1 MTQRSITYLKGKFE
15 TNDIPTQS
23 DYGDLIDSFINLEA
37 SASQSMSGKLETP
50 AVSAA
55 VVSADALYI
64 NSKVINSKSINVS
77 AAGTTQASATRIT
90 TDIAYV
96 LTNGD
101 ERAVVLATCEP
112 GRVQIITNSNT
123 TTLSVFPASGG
134 NFIGSAEN
142 APISLVKNGSMWV
155 AHHTAS
161 AYGVV
166 RMQGV

>member
-23 DYGDLIDSFINLEA
+23 DYGDLIDSFVNLEA
-37 SASQSMSGKLETP
+37 SAAQTLSGKLELP

-55 VVSADALYI
+55 VVSANAIYVNSRII
-64 NSKVINSKSINVS
+64 NSNTRIVS
-77 AAGTTQASATRIT
+77 AAGTTQASATRLAN
-90 TDIAYV
+90 DISFVFSNA
-96 LTNGD
+96 D

-112 GRVQIITNSNT
+112 GRIQFITNTNT

-134 NFIGSAEN
+134 NFIGTAEN
-142 APISLVKNGSMWV
+142 TPILLAKLGSMIV